1 MPKRLPVKLNR
12 EPLVEA
18 TCQLR
23 VASEVAL
30 NTVFP
35 GYLLANHPGD
45 VTELQQLPA
54 AMFPEPMR
62 MINPELAYAPRVSF
76 KFKGVLVMIGERSVA
91 VTNPAPYLG
100 WPHFKAL
107 IVEVFNDLLSS
118 KLISGIERLSIKY
131 LNVLKANE
139 EPNPQKALAWNP
151 GVGGL
156 DLDMRT
162 THMRTEVRNDG
173 LVTIVQLSG
182 SVMVQVRG
190 QAAEEGALIDID
202 TVQPMEQQEPNKFA
216 NSLSNELDRVRRVN
230 KEVFFECLTDE
241 AVQALGPTYE

>member
-12 EPLVEA
+12 EPLVEV

-23 VASEVAL
+23 VTNQVVL
-30 NTVFP
+30 NTIFP
-35 GYLLANHPGD
+35 GYLLAKHPDD
-45 VTELQQLPA
+45 VSELQSLPA
-54 AMFPEPMR
+54 AMLPEPMR
-62 MINPELAYAPRVSF
+62 MINPELAYTPRVRL

-91 VTNPAPYLG
+91 VTNQAPYLG
-100 WPHFKAL
+100 WPRFKAL
-107 IVEVFNDLLSS
+107 IEEVFNDLLSS

-131 LNVLKANE
+131 LNVLKAKE
-139 EPNPQKALAWNP
+139 EPSPQKALAWNP

-156 DLDMRT
+156 ELDIRT
-162 THMRTEVRNDG
+162 THMRTEIRNG
-173 LVTIVQLSG
+173 SLVTIVQLTG
-182 SVMVQVRG
+182 GVTVQVPNR
-190 QAAEEGALIDID
+190 AAEEGALIDID
-202 TVQPMEQQEPNKFA
+202 TVMPMEQQEAGKFA

>member
-23 VASEVAL
+23 VTSQVAL

-35 GYLLANHPGD
+35 GYLLAKHPGD
-45 VTELQQLPA
+45 VSELQQLPA

-62 MINPELAYAPRVSF
+62 MIDPELAYVPRVRF

-100 WPHFKAL
+100 WLRFKDL
-107 IVEVFNDLLSS
+107 ITEVFNDLLAS

-139 EPNPQKALAWNP
+139 EPNPQNALAWNLR
-151 GVGGL
+151 VGGL
-156 DLDMRT
+156 ELDMRT
-162 THMRTEVRNDG
+162 THMRTEIRNNG
-173 LVTIVQLSG
+173 LVTIVQLIG
-182 SVMVQVRG
+182 GAIVQAQG
-190 QAAEEGALIDID
+190 QAAEEGSLIDID
-202 TVQPMEQQEPNKFA
+202 TVQPVEQQELGEFA
-216 NSLSNELDRVRRVN
+216 DSLSDQLDRVRRVN

-241 AVQALGPTYE
+241 AVMTLGPTYE